1 MNAATLLVRCLEH
14 EGVRFIFGVPGE
26 ETLELTDAFLD
37 ARMQVVVTRHE
48 QAAAFMADVYGRLS
62 GQAGVCFS
70 TLGPGATNLLTGV
83 ADAYLDHAPLVTITG
98 QASLNRR
105 HKESHQ
111 SIDAIAMFKPVT
123 KWSASIPRADV
134 IPEAVRKAF
143 KIAQTEKPGA
153 THLELPEDVA
163 EQPIADDAAL
173 RPLAVQAPVM
183 PEPSPSQV
191 QRAVRAISGAKRP
204 LILVGNGVIRRNA
217 SEVVRSFARAF
228 QIPVLQ
234 TFMAKGVMPDSDPLS
249 LHTLGLIARD
259 YAAVVMEQADVVLAI
274 GYDFVEYAPCF
285 WNPRR
290 DKHIVHV
297 DGLPAEVDEH
307 YIVDVGELG
316 DLRLSLPLIQ
326 KGLSSSSASF
336 ESSWARRA
344 RKTVTDGFDAE
355 LAGPASWPMRPQHIM
370 HELRAA
376 LRHDDVVVCDV
387 GAHKLWMARMFPC
400 ETPNSCIISNGF
412 AAMGMA
418 VPGAIAA
425 KLLYPQRRVVAVT
438 GDGGFMM
445 NSQELE
451 TAVRLKLPLV
461 ILIWRDNGYGVI
473 RWKQQVRFGRTSSV
487 DFGNPDFVRYA
498 ESFGAAGYRVT
509 EPTELRPILEQALKR
524 DVPAVIDC
532 PVDDGENLRLTKR
545 LQALPVLQ

>member
-1 MNAATLLVRCLEH
+1 MNAAALLVQCLEQ
-14 EGVRFIFGVPGE
+14 EGVRVIFGVPGE
-26 ETLELTDAFLD
+26 ETLALTDALLD
-37 ARMQVVVTRHE
+37 ARMQVVATRHE

-62 GQAGVCFS
+62 GRAGVCFA

-83 ADAYLDHAPLVTITG
+83 ADAFLDHAPLVAITG

-111 SIDAIAMFKPVT
+111 YIDASAMFKPVT
-123 KWSASIPRADV
+123 KWNASIPGADV

-163 EQPIADDAAL
+163 DQSIADAEL
-173 RPLAVQAPVM
+173 RPLSVQTPVM

-191 QRAVRAISGAKRP
+191 ERAMRAIASAKRP
-204 LILVGNGVIRRNA
+204 VILAGNGVIRRQA

-228 QIPVLQ
+228 RIPVLQ

-249 LHTLGLIARD
+249 IHTLGLTARD
-259 YAAVVMEQADVVLAI
+259 YAAVVMEQADVVVAI

-290 DKHIVHV
+290 DKRIVHI
-297 DGLPAEVDEH
+297 DSMPAEVDEH

-316 DLRLSLPLIQ
+316 DLRLSLPLMQ
-326 KGLSSSSASF
+326 ERLSATSF
-336 ESSWARRA
+336 DSSWARQA

-355 LAGPASWPMRPQHIM
+355 LAEHASWPLRPQHIM
-370 HELRAA
+370 RDLRAV
-376 LRHDDVVVCDV
+376 LKDDDLVICDV

-412 AAMGMA
+412 AAMGIG

-425 KLLYPQRRVVAVT
+425 KLLSPERRVVAVT

-451 TAVRLKLPLV
+451 TAVRLKLPVV

-473 RWKQQVRFGRTSSV
+473 RWKQQVRFGRTSAV

-509 EPTELRPILEQALKR
+509 EPRNSVRSWRRPYSAISR
-524 DVPAVIDC
+524 P
-532 PVDDGENLRLTKR
+532 
-545 LQALPVLQ
+545 

>member
-1 MNAATLLVRCLEH
+1 MNAAVLLVQCLDH
-14 EGVRFIFGVPGE
+14 EGVRVIFGVPGE
-26 ETLELTDAFLD
+26 ETLAFTDALLD
-37 ARMQVVVTRHE
+37 AHMQVVATRHE

-62 GQAGVCFS
+62 GQAGVCFA

-83 ADAYLDHAPLVTITG
+83 ADAFLDHAPLVAITG

-111 SIDAIAMFKPVT
+111 YIDAIAMFKPVT
-123 KWSASIPRADV
+123 KWNAAIPSADV

-163 EQPIADDAAL
+163 DQTIADVAAR

-191 QRAVRAISGAKRP
+191 ERAARAIAAAKRP
-204 LILVGNGVIRRNA
+204 VILAGNGVIRRRA
-217 SEVVRSFARAF
+217 SDAVRAFARAF
-228 QIPVLQ
+228 QIPVLH

-249 LHTLGLIARD
+249 VHTLGLTARD
-259 YAAVVMEQADVVLAI
+259 YAAVVMEQADVVVAI
-274 GYDFVEYAPCF
+274 GYDVVEYAPCF

-290 DKHIVHV
+290 DKRIVHV
-297 DGLPAEVDEH
+297 DSMPAEVDAH
-307 YIVDVGELG
+307 YIVEVGELG

-326 KGLSSSSASF
+326 ERLSAVSF
-336 ESSWARRA
+336 DSSWPGRA
-344 RKTVTDGFDAE
+344 RKIVTDGFDAE
-355 LAGPASWPMRPQHIM
+355 LAMHASWPLRPQHIM
-370 HELRAA
+370 RDLRAV
-376 LRHDDVVVCDV
+376 LKDDDLVICDV

-400 ETPNSCIISNGF
+400 ETPNTCIISNGL
-412 AAMGMA
+412 AAMGIG

-425 KLLYPQRRVVAVT
+425 KLLYPERRVVAVT

-451 TAVRLKLPLV
+451 TAVRLRLPLV

-473 RWKQQVRFGRTSSV
+473 RWKQQMRFGRTSAV
-487 DFGNPDFVRYA
+487 EFGNPDFVRYA

-509 EPTELRPILEQALKR
+509 EAAELRPILEAALQR
-524 DVPAVIDC
+524 DVQAVIDC
-532 PVDDGENLRLTKR
+532 PVDAGENLRLTER
-545 LQALPVLQ
+545 LQSLPRAE

>member
-1 MNAATLLVRCLEH
+1 MPRAADLFVQCLEN
-14 EGVRFIFGVPGE
+14 EGVRYVFGIPGE
-26 ETLELTDAFLD
+26 ETLDLNDALD
-37 ARMQVVVTRHE
+37 ASNQISFIPVRHE
-48 QAAAFMADVYGRLS
+48 QGAAFMADVYGRLS
-62 GQAGVCFS
+62 GRAGVCFA

-83 ADAYLDHAPLVTITG
+83 ADAYLDHAPLVAITG

-111 SIDAIAMFKPVT
+111 SIDAVAMFKPVT
-123 KWSASIPRADV
+123 KWNASIPQADV

-163 EQPIADDAAL
+163 EQSIADAAL
-173 RPLAVQAPVM
+173 RPLTVQAPVM
-183 PEPSPSQV
+183 PEPSPSQAD
-191 QRAVRAISGAKRP
+191 RAVRAIAGAKRP
-204 LILVGNGVIRRNA
+204 LILAGNGVVRRNA

-249 LHTLGLIARD
+249 LHTLGLMARD
-259 YAAVVMEQADVVLAI
+259 YATVVMEQADVIVAI
-274 GYDFVEYAPCF
+274 GYDVVEYAPCF
-285 WNPRR
+285 WNPRK
-290 DKHIVHV
+290 DKCIVHV
-297 DGLPAEVDEH
+297 DSMPAEVDEH

-316 DLRLSLPLIQ
+316 DLRLSLPLVQ
-326 KGLSSSSASF
+326 ARLSSSSFDSA
-336 ESSWARRA
+336 WARHA
-344 RKTVTDGFDAE
+344 RKTVTDGFEAE
-355 LAGPASWPMRPQHIM
+355 LTDSSSWPLRPQHIM
-370 HELRAA
+370 RELRAA
-376 LRHDDVVVCDV
+376 LRDDDLVVCDV

-400 ETPNSCIISNGF
+400 ETPNTCIISNGF
-412 AAMGMA
+412 AAMGIG

-425 KLLYPQRRVVAVT
+425 KLLYPERRVVAVT

-451 TAVRLKLPLV
+451 TAVRLKLPVV

-473 RWKQQVRFGRTSSV
+473 RWKQQVRFGRTSAV

-509 EPTELRPILEQALKR
+509 EAAELGPILKAALQR
-524 DVPAVIDC
+524 NVPAVIDC
-532 PVDDGENLRLTKR
+532 PVDAGENLRLTQR
-545 LQALPVLQ
+545 LQSLLHGQ